1 MANLKRKLKTASR
14 ILRERGWSGIKT
26 HLNYK
31 IHHLK
36 EKRAYQDWIKTAD
49 TLTDDDRQ
57 KILAH
62 IERFSYKPLI
72 SVVMPVYN
80 IEEKWL
86 RLCIESVLRQ
96 LYQNWEFCIADDCST
111 KPHIKE
117 ILNEYAKKDS
127 RIKVIFREKNG
138 HISAAS
144 NSALEIAEG
153 DFIVLLDHDDE
164 LSEHA
169 LYFVVNELNRFPETK
184 MIYSDED
191 MIDEKGK
198 RYAPKFKPDWSRD
211 LFYSLNLIT
220 HLSAY
225 ETSLLKKIGG
235 FRIGMEGSQ
244 DYDLAL
250 RVVEEIEENQIR
262 HIPRILYHWRAVK
275 GSVALDLEEKPYA
288 HECARDAIRQHF
300 QRTGIK
306 AKVEEGYKPLHR
318 VIYDSKE
325 SFEVIKTKNATAS
338 LLNSLAENSS
348 SDVLIFVDENIEE
361 YKVESFAELSRI
373 AAQKSIGA
381 VGGKILNKD
390 FSVRNGGIILGANGL
405 FGFAHQGFPTEATG
419 IMVRSQVINNF
430 SAVSGV
436 LAIKRSLFL
445 EMDGFNSEDF
455 NKSLFEIDLCL
466 RLLEKGYRNVFTPY
480 AEFFQEG
487 KSVIEKLLENQ
498 GLEEVKKFQIKWK
511 KFLERDSFYNENLS
525 LKDSTFSL
533 EMPAKIKQ
541 PWNS

>member
-1 MANLKRKLKTASR
+1 MANLKRKLNTASR
-14 ILRERGWSGIKT
+14 ILRERGLKGIKT
-26 HLNYK
+26 HINYK
-31 IHHLK
+31 IHHLQQT
-36 EKRAYQDWIKTAD
+36 RAYQKWIKTND

-57 KILAH
+57 KILSH
-62 IERFSYKPLI
+62 INTFTYKPLI

-96 LYQNWEFCIADDCST
+96 LYPNWELCIADDCST
-111 KPHIKE
+111 KPHIKKV
-117 ILNEYAKKDS
+117 LNEYAKKDS
-127 RIKVIFREKNG
+127 RIKVVFREKNG

-153 DFIVLLDHDDE
+153 DFTVLLDHDDE

-191 MIDEKGK
+191 MIDENGK

-225 ETSLLKKIGG
+225 KTSLLKKIGG
-235 FRIGMEGSQ
+235 FKIGMEGSQ

-250 RVVEEIEENQIR
+250 RVIEEIEENQIR
-262 HIPRILYHWRAVK
+262 HIQHILYHWRAVK
-275 GSVALDLEEKPYA
+275 GSVALNLEEKPYA
-288 HECARDAIRQHF
+288 HERARDVIRQHF
-300 QRTGIK
+300 ERTGIK

-325 SFEVIKTKNATAS
+325 SFEVIKTKNATAT
-338 LLNSLAENSS
+338 LFNSLAKNSMC
-348 SDVLIFVDENIEE
+348 DILIFVDENIEDFQ
-361 YKVESFAELSRI
+361 KESFAELSRI
-373 AAQKSIGA
+373 AAQKNVGA

-390 FSVRNGGIILGANGL
+390 FSVRNGGIILGINGL
-405 FGFAHQGFPTEATG
+405 LGFAHQGFPTEATG
-419 IMVRSQVINNF
+419 IMVRSQVINDF

-436 LAIKRSLFL
+436 LAIKRSMFL
-445 EMDGFNSEDF
+445 EMGGFDSEDF
-455 NKSLFEIDLCL
+455 NEGLFEIDFCL
-466 RLLEKGYRNVFTPY
+466 RLLEKGFRNVFTPY

-487 KSVIEKLLENQ
+487 KSVVEKLLENKDS
-498 GLEEVKKFQIKWK
+498 EEVKKFQIKWK
-511 KFLERDSFYNENLS
+511 KFIERDSYYNENLS
-525 LKDSTFSL
+525 LKDGSFSIEIL
-533 EMPAKIKQ
+533 ANIKK